1 MNRDLE
7 LQKRIE
13 AIRSKG
19 FGGRRIQLHRA
30 IYHVALHKGNLLIAL
45 LLPLAFNLL
54 LLLSIDV
61 IVPFWFAVLKF
72 WFAAT
77 ELPSTMVAAPL
88 DLVVATVWLPRIELY
103 AGAPTQLQWW
113 ISAIGCVLLWLST
126 KLIAPARLL
135 PLIYV
140 IRAAVL
146 IQITALVYFA
156 FVPGAF
162 PHGLGS
168 YLFSGLAM
176 GLLLM
181 FLVPWIL
188 GVTYYIFNFPLHQKL
203 VLTVLVLAYFALALP
218 FQFALHTVLLWHWSL
233 LFLPLFYL
241 LFGSFLDVMM
251 FIAFYAWGMSWQW
264 PAFSLRSRQEKV
276 RADPKSP
283 RA

>member
-1 MNRDLE
+1 MNRDQE
-7 LQKRIE
+7 LQDRIE

-19 FGGRRIQLHRA
+19 FGGQRIQLHRA
-30 IYHVALHKGNLLIAL
+30 IYNVALDKKQLLMAV
-45 LLPLAFNLL
+45 LLPLVFNLL

-61 IVPFWFAVLKF
+61 IVPFWFAVLRF

-77 ELPSTMVAAPL
+77 ELPGTMVAAPF

-113 ISAIGCVLLWLST
+113 ISAIGCVMLWLST

-140 IRAAVL
+140 IRAVVL

-156 FVPGAF
+156 LVPGAF
-162 PHGLGS
+162 PHGLGT

-176 GLLLM
+176 GLVLM

-188 GVTYYIFNFPLHQKL
+188 GFTYYIFNFPLYQKL
-203 VLTVLVLAYFALALP
+203 ALTVLVLAYFTLALP

-241 LFGSFLDVMM
+241 LFGCFLDVMM
-251 FIAFYAWGMSWQW
+251 FIAFYSWAMSWRW
-264 PAFSLRSRQEKV
+264 TTVE
-276 RADPKSP
+276 P
-283 RA
+283 RRRVN

>member
-1 MNRDLE
+1 MDQDQE
-7 LQKRIE
+7 LRKRIE

-30 IYHVALHKGNLLIAL
+30 IYHVSLHKGNLLIAL

-61 IVPFWFAVLKF
+61 IVPLWFAILKF

-77 ELPSTMVAAPL
+77 DFPGSLVAAPF

-126 KLIAPARLL
+126 KLIAPVRLL
-135 PLIYV
+135 PLIYA

-146 IQITALVYFA
+146 IQTTALVYFA
-156 FVPGAF
+156 LVPGSF

-176 GLLLM
+176 GLVLM
-181 FLVPWIL
+181 FLAPWIL
-188 GVTYYIFNFPLHQKL
+188 GFTYYVFNFPLHQKL
-203 VLTVLVLAYFALALP
+203 ALTGLVLGYFALALP
-218 FQFALHTVLLWHWSL
+218 FQFALHTVLLWHLSL

-241 LFGSFLDVMM
+241 LFGSFLDVMV
-251 FIAFYAWGMSWQW
+251 FIAFYAWAMSWNW
-264 PAFSLRSRQEKV
+264 PAFSLRRQEKE
-276 RADPKSP
+276 A
-283 RA
+283 A

>member
-1 MNRDLE
+1 MDRDQD
-7 LQKRIE
+7 LQTRIE

-30 IYHVALHKGNLLIAL
+30 IYHVSLHKGNLLIAV
-45 LLPLAFNLL
+45 LLPLVFNLL
-54 LLLSIDV
+54 LLLSIDA

-77 ELPSTMVAAPL
+77 DFPGGLVAAPF

-126 KLIAPARLL
+126 KLIPPIRLL
-135 PLIYV
+135 PLIYA

-156 FVPGAF
+156 LVPASF

-176 GLLLM
+176 GLILM
-181 FLVPWIL
+181 FLVPWIF
-188 GVTYYIFNFPLHQKL
+188 GFTYYVFNFPLHQKL
-203 VLTVLVLAYFALALP
+203 ALTALVLLYFALALP
-218 FQFALHTVLLWHWSL
+218 FQFALHTVLLWHLSL

-251 FIAFYAWGMSWQW
+251 FIAFYAWGMSWNW
-264 PAFSLRSRQEKV
+264 PTFSLRRRQEEE
-276 RADPKSP
+276 A
-283 RA
+283 A